1 MRARSITPRGL
12 AAAAATILLAA
23 SACDRHEPGRVEA
36 PGAPV
41 EVVVSEVGS
50 AAGTVAFPA
59 EVVSDRKIEVA
70 TRASG
75 LVRRVPV
82 DVGSAVRAGQL
93 LVELETDDVGSAID
107 AAQAAVKQ
115 ASRYH
120 ERIAALEA
128 DGAATPQELDD
139 AEARLAGARAELA
152 RARNQMRY
160 VRLTAPIAG
169 VVTVRGVDPGDLV
182 VPGQPAVTLVGTG
195 ALVIRADLPAEHAG
209 IVHPGSEV
217 TVVVPSSGARV
228 RARVTRVVPALESG
242 TRRFRVEAAFE
253 PAAAGGRILPGSYAR
268 LEIER
273 GGDPTRWVPR
283 DALVR
288 RGQLTGVYVV
298 EDDTLR
304 LRWVRTGQ
312 ARPDAVEIL
321 AGVPAGARLVRRP
334 DPALADGLAVRA
346 VEREA
351 WRLRPL
357 ADARGAPA
365 PGPGDAR
372 PAGPDP
378 TGEE

>member
-1 MRARSITPRGL
+1 MNARTVTQPAVVL
-12 AAAAATILLAA
+12 AAALALGA

-36 PGAPV
+36 PGGPV

-59 EVVSDRKIEVA
+59 EVVSEREIEVA

-75 LVRRVPV
+75 LVRAVPV
-82 DVGSAVRAGQL
+82 DVGSAVRPGQL
-93 LVELETDDVGSAID
+93 LVALEADDVGAGID
-107 AAQAAVKQ
+107 AAEAAVKQ

-139 AEARLAGARAELA
+139 AEARLARSRAELK
-152 RARNQMRY
+152 RARTQLAY

-169 VVTVRGVDPGDLV
+169 VVTERRVDPGDLV
-182 VPGQPAVTLVGTG
+182 VPGQPAITLVGTG
-195 ALVIRADLPAEHAG
+195 GLEIRADLPSEHAG

-217 TVVVPSSGARV
+217 TVVIPETGARV
-228 RARVTRVVPALESG
+228 PARVTRVVPALEAGS
-242 TRRFRVEAAFE
+242 RRFRVEAAFE
-253 PAAAGGRILPGSYAR
+253 PAEAGGRLLPGSYAR
-268 LEIER
+268 LEVER
-273 GGDPTRWVPR
+273 AGESTRWVPE

-312 ARPDAVEIL
+312 RRAEAIEIL
-321 AGVPAGARLVRRP
+321 AGLPAGAELVRRP
-334 DPALADGLAVRA
+334 DPALEDGVAVRT
-346 VEREA
+346 VESET

-357 ADARGAPA
+357 ADAA
-365 PGPGDAR
+365 
-372 PAGPDP
+372 
-378 TGEE
+378 E